1 MYAPVQRSDEEVVE
15 MQGGRGRVVEADG
28 SAPVY
33 ELADTEEKSGDAHS
47 L

>member
-33 ELADTEEKSGDAHS
+33 ELAETEERSGDAHS